1 MLKNIKWRAWY
12 KCFTGWNSHSL
23 ITENLNPPL
32 GPGEPKTEDPKG
44 AYAKPSS
51 NTAKSHKQSIKH
63 VVIAQGYTHAYWQFV
78 YTYRHAH
85 LLSILQF
92 ERECN
97 EKLFMET
104 SSSHYAAFLLNLQG
118 T

>member
-1 MLKNIKWRAWY
+1 
-12 KCFTGWNSHSL
+12 
-23 ITENLNPPL
+23 
-32 GPGEPKTEDPKG
+32 
-44 AYAKPSS
+44 
-51 NTAKSHKQSIKH
+51 
-63 VVIAQGYTHAYWQFV
+63 
-78 YTYRHAH
+78 
-85 LLSILQF
+85 LSILQF